1 MLTTPLEWMSDE
13 VLAQK
18 LVIAESMIIRE
29 KNPRNLPVL
38 SRFFNNLLR
47 EQVRRDLLRQ
57 DQSKGER

>member
-13 VLAQK
+13 ALAQK
-18 LVIAESMIIRE
+18 LSIAEAMIIRE

-47 EQVRRDLLRQ
+47 EQVRRDLAKQ
-57 DQSKGER
+57 EPTTGER

>member
-13 VLAQK
+13 TLAQK
-18 LVIAESMIIRE
+18 LLVAEALIVRE

-47 EQVRRDLLRQ
+47 EQVRRDLAKQEPTL
-57 DQSKGER
+57 GER